1 MLESYKTK
9 PYKAPDWVWKNFN
22 GQQYTETQ
30 HTDTI
35 RQTVI
40 VVVIYTIALLS
51 IILQMFI

>member
-40 VVVIYTIALLS
+40 VVVIYAIALLS